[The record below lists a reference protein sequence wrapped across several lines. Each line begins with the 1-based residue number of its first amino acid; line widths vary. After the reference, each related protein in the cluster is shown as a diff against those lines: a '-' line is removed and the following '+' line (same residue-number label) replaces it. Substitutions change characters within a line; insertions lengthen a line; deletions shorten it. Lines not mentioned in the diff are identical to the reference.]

1 MMSDAQ
7 FQDKHDEIQG
17 MIDNLGTKLASTPED
32 ARNTTDYLKMKD
44 QLAQALQTR
53 DEHWKQHAENPSA
66 LLRLVKMVGKDLHFP
81 QKPASPAVAP
91 PTYIQPS
98 WNIDGEKVPTGP
110 AYKVQGPQTPE
121 QMKTAK
127 EAEQLIAAAPLS
139 PDQDAA
145 RKYTAQINAQLSA
158 IDKSGMSD
166 ENKERAREA
175 VFKIYQKTSNKV
187 YRSPDGTIYAAD
199 INDPDSYIPGSVPY
213 KEDTINSVKI
223 GEFKAAQADGY
234 TGTIAQFLADSTK
247 SKAMQAEWTRAHY
260 GGRDMDQLSPEEADR
275 AMAKYKEES
284 SPVTTSTGQS
294 LVFDQNNQ
302 PHVFTHT
309 GTSHKTFSGA
319 NGAPAA
325 TPPAGTGATQ
335 PPAEAT
341 HPQTSGAPAGASTAT
356 PPKTLGDVKKK
367 AAALNPA
374 ASGSSKGPIGP
385 ALDFKKMT
393 PDVAAANK
401 KYEDAVGLVDYAEKV
416 KQHPD
421 NAQEQRDF
429 AIMMERTMSGR
440 FQTAAYD
447 LEVKNSGVA
456 NTFQQWLN
464 DLSTGA
470 LPPKI
475 LNNLVQA
482 AHDYKDAAAAE
493 VAAAKGGSGAT
504 PNAGSANPQ
513 DGGKSL
519 ADRLHEAYGAKKQ

>member
-1 MMSDAQ
+1 
-7 FQDKHDEIQG
+7 
-17 MIDNLGTKLASTPED
+17 
-32 ARNTTDYLKMKD
+32 
-44 QLAQALQTR
+44 
-53 DEHWKQHAENPSA
+53 
-66 LLRLVKMVGKDLHFP
+66 
-81 QKPASPAVAP
+81 
-91 PTYIQPS
+91 
-98 WNIDGEKVPTGP
+98 
-110 AYKVQGPQTPE
+110 
-121 QMKTAK
+121 MKTAK

>member
-1 MMSDAQ
+1 MGGFDTGFAWEAGRQAQAQAHKEALSDQELEGKIGELIDQRKGIQAKLPTLLD
-7 FQDKHDEIQG
+7 DKGQP
-17 MIDNLGTKLASTPED
+17 TPEYTAAID
-32 ARNTTDYLKMKD
+32 ALTKNAQDLRNVYHPHTNPGAVSRFGHLLTD
-44 QLAQALQTR
+44 ALHIT
-53 DEHWKQHAENPSA
+53 
-66 LLRLVKMVGKDLHFP
+66 
-81 QKPASPAVAP
+81 KPEDR
-91 PTYIQPS
+91 I
-98 WNIDGEKVPTGP
+98 K
-110 AYKVQGPQTPE
+110 
-121 QMKTAK
+121 K
-127 EAEQLIAAAPLS
+127 EAAKREAGAAADERTAQGVAAAAPIS

-284 SPVTTSTGQS
+284 SPVTTSTGQG

-519 ADRLHEAYGAKKQ
+519 ADRLHEAYGAKTQ